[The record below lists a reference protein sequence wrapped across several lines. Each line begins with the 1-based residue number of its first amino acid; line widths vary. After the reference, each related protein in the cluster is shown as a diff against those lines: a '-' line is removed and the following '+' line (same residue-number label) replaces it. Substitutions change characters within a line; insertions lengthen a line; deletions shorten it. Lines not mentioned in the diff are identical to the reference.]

1 MLVMRTPLRTTA
13 PFPSHGDCGRIGLRN
28 ASSGQTFTLILSPSP
43 KLVLKDIFPIHRVLL
58 HYDELAVVYVA
69 EVLKIL
75 DGKVIPFHQEDT

>member
-1 MLVMRTPLRTTA
+1 V
-13 PFPSHGDCGRIGLRN
+13 
-28 ASSGQTFTLILSPSP
+28 
-43 KLVLKDIFPIHRVLL
+43 VLKDIFSTRRVLL